1 MSDNKRGITA
11 EDLYQIRYTS
21 DPQLS
26 PDGSKVVYVLNRI
39 DEERQYQS
47 HLILYSRVDDRTTEL
62 TCGPVRDSYPRWSP
76 DGSKLCFVSNR
87 SGKSQI
93 WMLEINESQPVPKMI
108 TNCPNG
114 ASAPFWSPDGKQIL
128 FSSWMKAGDRYRE
141 ESTEQEDFI
150 HKQNAEKAIRVTK
163 MKYKS
168 DEFGFLYEKNRQL
181 AIVQVETGEIRPLT
195 TGAGDHTAGSWSP
208 DGKWVAI
215 SANRSANPD
224 LQHEIDIYLVP
235 VDGGEWRKITQS
247 NGTFG
252 MPRFSRDGSKLSFV
266 GSVTDKHLYGTMKKI
281 WVADLTTGAITCITA
296 EWDVQAGDVTI
307 GDVRSPG
314 HPDPGGVWTKDG
326 EGLLFLTSQR
336 GKSGICRVTLDGT
349 VSQIMDGER
358 NVFGF
363 TYHAEQDCLVAAV
376 SDPLNPGDL
385 FSLDLQTGEEARL
398 TDVNRELFQHIA
410 LSSPEEI
417 LFSGAEDW
425 EIQGW
430 IMKPPNFVVGK
441 KYPAILQIHGGPH
454 SMYGQTF
461 FHEFQLLAAQG
472 YVVLYTNPRGSHG
485 YGERFMQACCGDYGG
500 HDFGD
505 LMAGVDVLCQL
516 DYIDENRLGVAGGS
530 YGGFMTNWIVGQT
543 DRFKAA
549 VTDRSICN
557 WMSFYGVSDIGY
569 YFSAEEIQADPFSNP
584 EKMWHHSPLRLAS
597 EVKTP
602 LLIMHGE
609 RDYRCPIEQAE
620 QLFIT
625 LQHQGQAPVSFIRFP
640 DANHEMSRSGDPC
653 QRVLRLNYTVEWF
666 NRYVK

>member
-1 MSDNKRGITA
+1 MFDSKRGITA

-26 PDGSKVVYVLNRI
+26 PDGSKLVYVRNRM

-47 HLILYSRVDDRTTEL
+47 HLILSSWVDDRTLEL
-62 TCGPVRDSYPRWSP
+62 TCGPVRDSHPRWSP
-76 DGSKLCFVSNR
+76 DGSKLCFVSHR
-87 SGKSQI
+87 SGKAQI
-93 WMLEINESQPVPKMI
+93 WLLELDESKPVPKQI
-108 TNCPNG
+108 TDCPNG
-114 ASAPFWSPDGKQIL
+114 AIAPIWSPDGKQIL
-128 FSSWMKAGDRYRE
+128 FSSWMKPGDKYHSE
-141 ESTEQEDFI
+141 PEKTEDLQS
-150 HKQNAEKAIRVTK
+150 KKNTEKAIRVTK

-168 DEFGFLYEKNRQL
+168 DDFGFIYEKNRQL
-181 AIVQVETGEIRPLT
+181 AIVQIETGEIRPLT
-195 TGAGDHTAGSWSP
+195 TGDGDHTAGSWSP

-224 LQHEIDIYLVP
+224 VQHEIDIYLVP
-235 VDGGEWRKITQS
+235 VDGGEWRKITQG
-247 NGTFG
+247 NGIFG
-252 MPRFSRDGSKLSFV
+252 LPRFSQDGTKLSFV
-266 GSVTDKHLYGTMKKI
+266 GNVTEKYLYAAMKKA
-281 WVADLTTGAITCITA
+281 WVADLTTGRLICVTSKCDIQ
-296 EWDVQAGDVTI
+296 VGDVTI

-314 HPDPGGVWTKDG
+314 HPDPGCVWTKDG
-326 EGLLFLTSQR
+326 QGLLFLTSQL
-336 GKSGICRVTLDGT
+336 GKSGICHVTLDGQ
-349 VSQIMDGER
+349 VSQVLGGER

-363 TYHAEQDCLVAAV
+363 TYHAEQDCLVAAI
-376 SDPLNPGDL
+376 SDPVVPGDL
-385 FSLDLQTGEEARL
+385 VYYDVVTGEETRL
-398 TDVNRELFQHIA
+398 TDVNAEIFQDIS

-417 LFSGAEDW
+417 LFVGAEDW

-430 IMKPPNFVVGK
+430 IMKPPHFEEGK
-441 KYPAILQIHGGPH
+441 KYPAVLQIHGGPH

-485 YGERFMQACCGDYGG
+485 YGERFVQACCGDYGG
-500 HDFGD
+500 DDFRD
-505 LMAGVDVLCQL
+505 LMAGAEFLCRL
-516 DYIDENRLGVAGGS
+516 DYIDENRLGVTGGS

-557 WMSFYGVSDIGY
+557 WLSFYGVSDIGY
-569 YFSAEEIQADPFSNP
+569 YFSAEEIQANPFSNP

-597 EVKTP
+597 QVKTP

-666 NRYVK
+666 NRYI